1 MIRFLKNV
9 HLATKDIIKI
19 YNKESPGWPN
29 WMLYISWF
37 STLCIFG
44 LYGVFARLIDH
55 GLDRY

>member
-1 MIRFLKNV
+1 MIKEI

-29 WMLYISWF
+29 WLLYISWF
-37 STLCIFG
+37 LVIFLLG
-44 LYGVFARLIDH
+44 LYGKFAKLWEH